1 MIWMNPLFF
10 YHKVINCQYPNNFTG
25 FACNY
30 RTSAVF
36 SDVKTGS
43 PNYYVN
49 CLFTIPPGVYS
60 EYGYIIALL
69 VSLVNSGAV
78 GLNDGLR
85 FIIYEEDN
93 KIKVQRAGTDN
104 LWMLPTTSITVNKLF
119 ADYTVHDFST
129 TYLSSIN
136 TFTLDT
142 SEVKEKC
149 ANYVNNI
156 HTYNYNSNLC
166 LHNNKFMCY
175 YNINSEYMRYDN
187 NKIKYI

>member
-1 MIWMNPLFF
+1 
-10 YHKVINCQYPNNFTG
+10 
-25 FACNY
+25 
-30 RTSAVF
+30 
-36 SDVKTGS
+36 
-43 PNYYVN
+43 
-49 CLFTIPPGVYS
+49 
-60 EYGYIIALL
+60 
-69 VSLVNSGAV
+69 
-78 GLNDGLR
+78 
-85 FIIYEEDN
+85 
-93 KIKVQRAGTDN
+93 
-104 LWMLPTTSITVNKLF
+104 MLPTTSITVNKLF